1 MVYEKNKALN
11 IVSDYKTGWGN
22 TLVEEKP
29 DIRDVAHATLEMR
42 GEAEILTPISY
53 DKSEK
58 RRILLSGFYISI
70 GVALLLVLVVKFKLI
85 KL

>member
-11 IVSDYKTGWGN
+11 VVSDFKAGWGN

-29 DIRDVAHATLEMR
+29 DIRDVAHAPLEMR
-42 GEAEILTPISY
+42 GAPAVETPISY

-58 RRILLSGFYISI
+58 RKILLSGFYISI